1 MTAMT
6 ATELGVLRGRRV
18 LVTGGGRGIGKEIA
32 LAFVSAGARVAVAAR
47 THSEVTAVARSCG
60 EGSLAIVLDVTD
72 EQACTGAVEQ
82 VATAFG
88 GIDVLVNNA
97 GIAGST
103 KFTNLSTDV
112 WRRTFAVDLDGPFFL
127 TRAAVPFMLE
137 QGGGSVISIASTA
150 ARAGA
155 AYISA
160 YAAAKHGLLGL
171 MRSLAVE
178 YAARN
183 VTFNCVCPAY
193 VDSPMTEQ
201 TVQAIVA
208 RTGVTH
214 EVALGYL
221 VTPQGRLIDA
231 SEVAALCVLLASP
244 GGRSINGQAIVID
257 GGRLQA

>member
-1 MTAMT
+1 M
-6 ATELGVLRGRRV
+6 ATTEGALHGRRT

-32 LAFVSAGARVAVAAR
+32 LAFASAGARVAVAAR
-47 THSEVTAVARSCG
+47 TQSEITEVAESCG
-60 EGSLAIVLDVTD
+60 DGSIAVLLDVTD
-72 EQACTGAVEQ
+72 EQACSDAVQQ
-82 VATAFG
+82 VALEFG

-112 WRRTFAVDLDGPFFL
+112 WRRTLAVDLDGPFFL
-127 TRAAVPFMLE
+127 TRAVVPFMLA

-150 ARAGA
+150 ARSGA

-178 YAARN
+178 YASRN

-193 VDSPMTEQ
+193 VDSPMTQQ

-208 RTGVTH
+208 RTGATT
-214 EVALGYL
+214 EVALGHL
-221 VTPQGRLIDA
+221 VTPQGRLIEA
-231 SEVAALCVLLASP
+231 AEVAALCVLLASAA
-244 GGRSINGQAIVID
+244 GRSINGQAIVID